1 MTTPE
6 LHTEEPLWVLLDS
19 APPDNILLILHQ
31 RKMTLSQSVYGV
43 TMYQYRVW
51 EIKRVVDGDTVD
63 VVIDLGFGVF
73 LAHRVRLKGINAPE
87 TRTLDYAEKAKGLAS
102 KDWLLKE
109 LTNDKRWIIE
119 TTKED
124 KYGRYLGVFFAE
136 GDSQS
141 LNERMLRE
149 GMALPFMVND

>member
-1 MTTPE
+1 
-6 LHTEEPLWVLLDS
+6 
-19 APPDNILLILHQ
+19 
-31 RKMTLSQSVYGV
+31 
-43 TMYQYRVW
+43 MYQYRVW

-102 KDWLLKE
+102 KDWLAKE
-109 LTNDKRWIIE
+109 LTNDKKWVIE

-136 GDSQS
+136 GDPCS
-141 LNERMLRE
+141 LNDKMLQA
-149 GMALPFMVND
+149 GVAAPFTVDKNV